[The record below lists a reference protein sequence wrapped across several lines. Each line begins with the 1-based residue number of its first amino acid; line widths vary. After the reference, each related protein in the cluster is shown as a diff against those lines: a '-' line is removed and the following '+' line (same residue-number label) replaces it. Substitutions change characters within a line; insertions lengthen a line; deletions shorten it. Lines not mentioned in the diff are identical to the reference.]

1 MNDPDKFYTLK
12 ELEKFT
18 GLSRKSLTLHFR
30 DITGQSI
37 HKYQMND
44 KLEKIAALLRS
55 GSFSNIRSLALD
67 FGFCDEYHLGKCFKK
82 KYGISPR
89 RYSRDTNNKP

>member
-1 MNDPDKFYTLK
+1 LRNWKK
-12 ELEKFT
+12 IT
-18 GLSRKSLTLHFR
+18 GLSRKSLMSNFR
-30 DITGQSI
+30 KTTGQSI
-37 HKYQMND
+37 HQYQMNN
-44 KLEKIAALLRS
+44 KLEQIAALLRS
-55 GSFSNIRSLALD
+55 GAFSNLRGLALD